1 MPGPPTPV
9 SVCPLIYLEIRDGAS
24 ARAYSSCRPHDVFTL
39 TIEGERPIDAK
50 MGTLIILIHRGVQQ
64 VVSVRLSEMNR
75 VSRPPENIVSINKQV
90 NGMCVRIPGMSQAIL
105 VQFEKMRD
113 FSVAVCLLQKAG
125 FYISDTM
132 PVSLLTHPS
141 RTDPNTLHPT
151 VNFGPRLSSITPLS
165 LLPTNEFRG
174 AMAQPD
180 LSFTTI
186 LDTPFQSPPLTSTP
200 FSQALRPQITHSRPI
215 EPHATSNHAA
225 AIATQLNPYNMFL
238 ERGNTHPYIPRVS
251 SPLRHSFDSGSPQMQ
266 RPYETAEA
274 RSCGDMLTLGPS
286 LHSPVIKRQGVS
298 IPENSQRSTASS
310 HHGAADLRKELS
322 PGPYSYQLPQEES
335 HEFRNLMPRPRKL
348 PFESNTKHSTPGGR
362 LEGQGN
368 IPTDNKTAP
377 KPRNYLGSLGSP
389 IKQRVVNPGKLS
401 TPNHP
406 SSIDEGA
413 ALRKSAFITGTAQ
426 RPKRGDQGPVS
437 MTTPTGR
444 KPKEDT
450 YRDAN
455 CQTEDT
461 GAVQDNPGGPLE
473 VSDLNSHCLNLDIA
487 PCVVVTDPDMLKE
500 LNQAT
505 ATLFEQYEKDI
516 AGGGEK
522 EQHAEFYL
530 DQIWTRRR
538 DFWLEKLQTT
548 RG

>member
-1 MPGPPTPV
+1 MLTDQV
-9 SVCPLIYLEIRDGAS
+9 SL
-24 ARAYSSCRPHDVFTL
+24 
-39 TIEGERPIDAK
+39 
-50 MGTLIILIHRGVQQ
+50 
-64 VVSVRLSEMNR
+64 RLSEMNR
-75 VSRPPENIVSINKQV
+75 VSRPPEDIVSINKQV
-90 NGMCVRIPGMSQAIL
+90 NRMCVRIPGMSQAIL
-105 VQFEKMRD
+105 VQFEERRD

-132 PVSLLTHPS
+132 PGSLLTHPP
-141 RTDPNTLHPT
+141 RTDLNTLDPT
-151 VNFGPRLSSITPLS
+151 LSLGPRLSSITPLS

-174 AMAQPD
+174 ALTQPG

-200 FSQALRPQITHSRPI
+200 FSPAPRPQNTHSRLI
-215 EPHATSNHAA
+215 QPHAASNHAA

-238 ERGNTHPYIPRVS
+238 ERVNTHPHIPRVS
-251 SPLRHSFDSGSPQMQ
+251 SPLRHSFDSDSPQLQ
-266 RPYETAEA
+266 WPYETAEA
-274 RSCGDMLTLGPS
+274 KSYEDMLTLGPL
-286 LHSPVIKRQGVS
+286 LHSPVIERQEIN
-298 IPENSQRSTASS
+298 IPESSQRSTASS
-310 HHGAADLRKELS
+310 HYGAADLRKELS
-322 PGPYSYQLPQEES
+322 PGLDSYQSPQEES

-348 PFESNTKHSTPGGR
+348 PFESNTKYSTPAGR

-368 IPTDNKTAP
+368 IPTDNKTVP
-377 KPRNYLGSLGSP
+377 KPRNSPGSLGLP

-406 SSIDEGA
+406 SSIDQGA

-426 RPKRGDQGPVS
+426 RPNRGDQGPVS
-437 MTTPTGR
+437 VTKLTGR

-473 VSDLNSHCLNLDIA
+473 VPDLNSHCLNLDIA
-487 PCVVVTDPDMLKE
+487 PCVVVTDSDMLKE
-500 LNQAT
+500 LDQAT

-516 AGGGEK
+516 ASGDEK
-522 EQHAEFYL
+522 GQHAEFYL
-530 DQIWTRRR
+530 DQIWMRRR
-538 DFWLEKLQTT
+538 DFWLEKLQTI